1 MKFYEAF
8 NFQNL
13 YQKLKNEPLPIKLA
27 YKLNKINLLVQ
38 NEIIF
43 YEDSLKKIIE
53 QYAQKDS
60 NGNYIQNETHDGII
74 IQQEYLEV
82 CHKQINELQYLEF
95 DIPNISFTLEE
106 LDGLKMTP
114 VELSCIFS
122 LITE

>member
-1 MKFYEAF
+1 MKIYEAL

-13 YQKLKNEPLPIKLA
+13 YQKLKNESLPIKLA
-27 YKLNKINLLVQ
+27 YKLNKINLLIQ

-106 LDGLKMTP
+106 FDGLKMTP

>member
-1 MKFYEAF
+1 MKIYEAL

-13 YQKLKNEPLPIKLA
+13 YQKLKNESLPIKLA
-27 YKLNKINLLVQ
+27 YKINKINLLNQ

-106 LDGLKMTP
+106 FDGLKMTP